1 MQFLMDKFTDAE
13 IKQALSHLKELHQE
27 CEDGTLD
34 QHLSPSLGIAIDALA
49 DELARRAAA
58 VADALQ
64 KSGEYKI
71 EWIDAETIRLT
82 PIR

>member
-1 MQFLMDKFTDAE
+1 MDKFTDAE
-13 IKQALSHLKELHQE
+13 IKQALVHLKELDQE

-34 QHLSPSLGIAIDALA
+34 QHLSPSLGIAIDALE
-49 DELARRAAA
+49 DVLARRTMGTAEE
-58 VADALQ
+58 LP
-64 KSGEYKI
+64 KGGEYKI